1 MSAAVRGSCQ
11 GLSETTVQPFDSAVQ
26 QEKGRAHARPDR
38 VLLRDIYEREV
49 PPPKDRKPEKPSS
62 GKTAGA
68 DAKKA
73 ESAGK
78 KTEKAELAAGGKGA
92 DAAAAA
98 PDAAAA
104 AAPDAAA
111 AAAPDVAAAAA
122 PDAAVTDGAAAMQV
136 DAK

>member
-1 MSAAVRGSCQ
+1 MTAAVRGSCQ
-11 GLSETTVQPFDSAVQ
+11 GLSESIFQPFDSAVQ

-78 KTEKAELAAGGKGA
+78 KTEKAELAAGGKGT
-92 DAAAAA
+92 DAATAA

-111 AAAPDVAAAAA
+111 AAAAAA